1 MKEILTKKF
10 WRDVKKTFDQARQE
24 SPNVADSRAAFPSE
38 ASPKDGQAAKDPI
51 TECASL
57 DLDQISEDEPT

>member
-10 WRDVKKTFDQARQE
+10 WRDVKKTFDQAREE
-24 SPNVADSRAAFPSE
+24 SPNVADSRAGFPSE
-38 ASPKDGQAAKDPI
+38 SSPKDGQAARHPI

-57 DLDQISEDEPT
+57 DSDQISKDEPT